1 MQTHRNTPT
10 RTHVGTWKCR
20 NTFGPLS
27 DLLKGVESHM
37 ESIIFLF
44 MTQSLLQNQSQ
55 GKYL

>member
-27 DLLKGVESHM
+27 HLLKGVESHVR
-37 ESIIFLF
+37 EYLGFL
-44 MTQSLLQNQSQ
+44 LRINQN
-55 GKYL
+55 LF